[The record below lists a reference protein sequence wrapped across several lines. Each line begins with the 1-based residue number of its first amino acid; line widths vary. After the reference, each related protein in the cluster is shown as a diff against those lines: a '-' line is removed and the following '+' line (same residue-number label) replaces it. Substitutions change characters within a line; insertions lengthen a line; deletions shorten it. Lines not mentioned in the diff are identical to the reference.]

1 MPTVSAGTLEKVTYE
16 IFRAVGTPEEDARI
30 TAHLIV
36 ESNLTGHE
44 SHGVLNVPRYIDFVK
59 KGYLVPGSP
68 TEVVQDEPTYALI
81 DGHKNFGHIVT
92 YRATQLAIEKARK
105 TTIACVGT
113 RNVRHIG
120 RLGAYPE
127 MIAKAGLGGI
137 ICANGGGPV
146 HNVAPYGGAKGRIGT
161 NPIAMAFPSDFDG
174 PILLDMATTVHA
186 AGKVAAYQRQGIPFP
201 SDWLLDSEGRP
212 TTDPRELRKGGAMR
226 TFGGQVGYKGF
237 GLAFFVE
244 IFAGI
249 LARNGSYSRDTGSV
263 GSTGFMEHYSNGSF
277 IIAISCESFLPLET
291 LKREISDLTAWIKSS
306 PPAEG
311 FDEIL
316 YPGELEARRR
326 KERLASGIPLDN
338 TTWDE
343 IKQLVDE
350 YNVGTS
356 LTSLT

>member
-1 MPTVSAGTLEKVTYE
+1 MPTVNAGTLEKVTYE
-16 IFRAVGTPEEDARI
+16 ILRAIGTPEEDARI
-30 TAHLIV
+30 TAHLIL

-44 SHGVLNVPRYIDFVK
+44 SHGVVLVPGYINRVK
-59 KGYLVPGSP
+59 KGFIVPGSP

-81 DGHKNFGHIVT
+81 DGHRNFGHIVA

-105 TTIACVGT
+105 TTIGCVGT
-113 RNVRHIG
+113 RNVDHIG

-127 MIAKAGLGGI
+127 MMAEAGLGGI
-137 ICANGGGPV
+137 ICANGGGI
-146 HNVAPYGGAKGRIGT
+146 HNVAPYGGAKSRIGT
-161 NPIAMAFPSDFDG
+161 DPIAMAFPSDFDG
-174 PILLDMATTVHA
+174 PILLDMATSVHA
-186 AGKVAAYQRQGIPFP
+186 AGKVTVYQRQGIPFP

-212 TTDPRELRKGGAMR
+212 TTDPRELSKGGTMR
-226 TFGGQVGYKGF
+226 TFGGRVGYKGF

-244 IFAGI
+244 ILAGI
-249 LARNGSYSRDTGSV
+249 LARNGYSRDTGSTDPM
-263 GSTGFMEHYSNGSF
+263 SSIEYYSNGFF
-277 IIAISCESFLPLET
+277 IIAINCESFLPLET
-291 LKREISDLTAWIKSS
+291 LKREISDLTAWIKTS
-306 PPAEG
+306 PLAEG

-326 KERLASGIPLDN
+326 KERLANGIPLDD

>member
-1 MPTVSAGTLEKVTYE
+1 MPIVDAGTLEKVTYE
-16 IFRAVGTPEEDARI
+16 ILRAVGTPEEDARI
-30 TAHLIV
+30 TAHIIV

-44 SHGVLNVPRYIDFVK
+44 SHGVVTVPGYINYVK
-59 KGYLVPGSP
+59 KGFIVPGSP

-81 DGHKNFGHIVT
+81 DGHRNFGHIVT

-105 TTIACVGT
+105 TTIVCVGT

-127 MIAKAGLGGI
+127 MIAEAGLGGI
-137 ICANGGGPV
+137 ICANSGGPV
-146 HNVAPYGGAKGRIGT
+146 HNVAPYGGAKGRTGT

-186 AGKVAAYQRQGIPFP
+186 ACKVTVYQRQGIPFP
-201 SDWLLDSEGRP
+201 SDWLIDSEGRP
-212 TTDPRELRKGGAMR
+212 TTDPREFSKGGAMR

-237 GLAFFVE
+237 GLSFFVE
-244 IFAGI
+244 ILAGI
-249 LARNGSYSRDTGSV
+249 LARNGYSRDTGSMDP
-263 GSTGFMEHYSNGSF
+263 SEHLSNGSF
-277 IIAISCESFLPLET
+277 IIAINCESFLPLET
-291 LKREISDLTAWIKSS
+291 LKREINDLTAWIKSS
-306 PPAEG
+306 PLAEG

-326 KERLASGIPLDN
+326 KERLANGIPLDD